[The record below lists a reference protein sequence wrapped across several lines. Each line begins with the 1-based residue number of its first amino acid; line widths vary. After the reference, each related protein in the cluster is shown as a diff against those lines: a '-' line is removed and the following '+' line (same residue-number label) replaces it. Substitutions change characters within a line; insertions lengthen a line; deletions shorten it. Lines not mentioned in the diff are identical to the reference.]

1 MADVSN
7 HGSTITKKGNFDGW
21 YKYLKTHFGINF
33 PFLVILMAY
42 ISDSGTHNYQ
52 KRKFLIGGITGLKT
66 ILEQIFLFWKFDGLY
81 KQ

>member
-1 MADVSN
+1 MADVSD
-7 HGSTITKKGNFDGW
+7 HGPTITKKGNFDGW
-21 YKYLKTHFGINF
+21 YKYFKNHFGIKF

-52 KRKFLIGGITGLKT
+52 KRKFLMGGITNPKT